1 MMNQEEEKKVIEF
14 CSINSISADRELIF
28 KALCH
33 SSFANELAQNTS
45 RILESNERMEFLGDA
60 VLEFSLAT
68 LLYRNFALSEGEMSK
83 IRAMVGSEKVLSEV
97 ARELRIGEYLFLGK
111 GERQT
116 GGADRESILADAFE
130 ALLAAIYLSYGIETA
145 LNFVRERLY
154 RYVNKALEG
163 ALVLDYKTSLQ
174 EFTQASFGSRP
185 SYTTIQED
193 GPPQDKLFKVEV
205 VVENRLLG
213 VGEGRTKKAAEQSA
227 ARKALEALLKE
238 EIDRENS
245 P

>member
-1 MMNQEEEKKVIEF
+1 
-14 CSINSISADRELIF
+14 
-28 KALCH
+28 
-33 SSFANELAQNTS
+33 
-45 RILESNERMEFLGDA
+45 
-60 VLEFSLAT
+60 
-68 LLYRNFALSEGEMSK
+68 MSK

-205 VVENRLLG
+205 VVEDRLLG

>member
-1 MMNQEEEKKVIEF
+1 M
-14 CSINSISADRELIF
+14 
-28 KALCH
+28 
-33 SSFANELAQNTS
+33 
-45 RILESNERMEFLGDA
+45 
-60 VLEFSLAT
+60 
-68 LLYRNFALSEGEMSK
+68 
-83 IRAMVGSEKVLSEV
+83 
-97 ARELRIGEYLFLGK
+97 
-111 GERQT
+111 
-116 GGADRESILADAFE
+116 
-130 ALLAAIYLSYGIETA
+130 
-145 LNFVRERLY
+145 
-154 RYVNKALEG
+154 NKALEG

-205 VVENRLLG
+205 VVEDRLLG